1 VDRRGHFVVKI
12 RLDEFCGKHASQE
25 KSFIEGNE
33 ENKEGGELS
42 A

>member
-12 RLDEFCGKHASQE
+12 RLDEFCEKEAPRRKFSQ
-25 KSFIEGNE
+25 
-33 ENKEGGELS
+33 KETKEAKEAHEVS